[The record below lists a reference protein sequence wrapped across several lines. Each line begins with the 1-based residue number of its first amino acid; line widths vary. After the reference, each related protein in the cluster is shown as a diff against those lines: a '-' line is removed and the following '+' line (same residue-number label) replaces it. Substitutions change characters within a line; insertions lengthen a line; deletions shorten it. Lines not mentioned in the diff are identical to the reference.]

1 VSGDRPTISACV
13 VCRNDERW
21 IEDCLRS
28 VAWADEIVVMD
39 LSSSDRTAELAAAQA
54 TQLLHHP
61 WVPVVEAVRNEVG
74 AAASGDWI
82 LVLDPDERVSPEL
95 GEELRRASEHDDIDA
110 VVVPRMNYDLGFPP
124 SDPLHRYEPQ
134 LRMYRRG
141 IVEWPSVPNALPQVP
156 PARVHRVPARDEL
169 VLVHDR
175 NRTVPEAI
183 ERALRYAPAQAQA
196 MLAAGE
202 TFSARRMLRDLGARA
217 YTQFVRGHAYRD
229 GVPGV
234 LRAGL
239 LLAFYFYVW
248 ACFWQLSGAGR
259 RPEDDRTVN
268 RVALPLR
275 AFDRVAALRWWR

>member
-1 VSGDRPTISACV
+1 MSSDRPTISACV
-13 VCRNDERW
+13 VCRDDERW
-21 IEDCLRS
+21 IADCLRS

-39 LSSSDRTAELAAAQA
+39 LASSDRTAQVAAAHA
-54 TQLLHHP
+54 TRVLHHAH
-61 WVPVVEAVRNEVG
+61 VPVVEEVRSEVG
-74 AAASGDWI
+74 NAASGDWI
-82 LVLDPDERVSPEL
+82 LVVDPDERVSPAL
-95 GEELRRASEHDDIDA
+95 GEELRRASERDDIDA

-141 IVEWPSVPNALPQVP
+141 VVEWPRVPNALPQVP
-156 PARVHRVPARDEL
+156 APRVHRVPPRDEL

-196 MLAAGE
+196 MLDAGE

-239 LLAFYFYVW
+239 LMAFYFYVW
-248 ACFWQLSGAGR
+248 ACFWQISGAGR
-259 RPEDDRTVN
+259 RPDDDRTVN
-268 RVALPLR
+268 RFAFPLR
-275 AFDRVAALRWWR
+275 VLDRIAALRRWR